1 MQYGKLIRFETETP
15 LGGFGIMTHGTD
27 ALGSKSHFGGEWA
40 EAKMAGNAIEEQRVL
55 DPCALANIMND
66 DGTRSVLAPRI
77 AYNYDVRNAA
87 RQLLRHQIAGR
98 IVTGG
103 AADRQFAALTS
114 EENLEIEHPPMIDAG
129 VRHA

>member
-66 DGTRSVLAPRI
+66 DGTRSVLAPRVI
-77 AYNYDVRNAA
+77 DDDEVR
-87 RQLLRHQIAGR
+87 QCSSC
-98 IVTGG
+98 VTRSSG
-103 AADRQFAALTS
+103 A
-114 EENLEIEHPPMIDAG
+114 
-129 VRHA
+129 